1 MKIISIVVGLT
12 VAPSVGLEIRS
23 SYMAQ
28 AGPQVNARTLKSTM
42 LDRLVAKRQFG
53 GEIGCDNKLQ
63 DFSDSFGQAFTD
75 FRIALA
81 DPTVANNAELKPSLD
96 DVQAACRSGHQRT
109 LSHHAKVISNFEG
122 CDCSGECG
130 FARKLDIRP
139 SELNKVA
146 PRFQARMTKFMLADL
161 LASKSQD
168 SNEKIAS
175 VNTVKEDETLTKN
188 IEVKSNLV
196 DLQAMLDDIN
206 QRVSGGT
213 AMKEGCLLTVPKLV
227 VIIRAVE
234 NLDDAATDLYVIVPD
249 SISV

>member
-96 DVQAACRSGHQRT
+96 DKE
-109 LSHHAKVISNFEG
+109 AKFFRVLTE
-122 CDCSGECG
+122 
-130 FARKLDIRP
+130 
-139 SELNKVA
+139 
-146 PRFQARMTKFMLADL
+146 T
-161 LASKSQD
+161 
-168 SNEKIAS
+168 IAS